1 MRVDSDAHTARSVRK
16 LLEYTDLEVKN
27 IVKCIK
33 AAKETENIIHGLVSN
48 STDFRSAQDE
58 IFLCDTG
65 ATVSIIGLQ
74 VARDNGLRV
83 NQLKTPPHVR

>member
-1 MRVDSDAHTARSVRK
+1 MRVDSEDHRSTTGSMRK

-33 AAKETENIIHGLVSN
+33 APKEMENITHGLVSN
-48 STDFRSAQDE
+48 SMDFRSAQDE

-65 ATVSIIGLQ
+65 ATV
-74 VARDNGLRV
+74 
-83 NQLKTPPHVR
+83 